1 MQNGYIIIVYEDD
14 GREVEGQCS
23 GLAKFVG
30 AGLAHPKTE
39 ADNECLVSYLEDLG
53 EDDIAVLKEEV
64 QKHGRTARK
73 QKPDIAPADDEGSG
87 DEVADSTADV
97 DPPVTTTDDPKDGW
111 PPRITVDQKGSYYAL
126 TGSDGKAIESD
137 EPSGKFHGEDAAQEA
152 AWVYEKAL
160 TGGDSD
166 AE

>member
-1 MQNGYIIIVYEDD
+1 MIVQNGYIIIVYEDD

-39 ADNECLVSYLEDLG
+39 ADNECLVGYLEDLG
-53 EDDIAVLKEEV
+53 EDDIAALKEEV
-64 QKHGRTARK
+64 QKHGRTVRK
-73 QKPDIAPADDEGSG
+73 QKPDIAPADDEAAHGTG
-87 DEVADSTADV
+87 EVDP
-97 DPPVTTTDDPKDGW
+97 PPVTTTDDPTDGW
-111 PPRITVDQKGSYYAL
+111 PTGVTFDRKGAYFAL

-137 EPSGKFHGEDAAQEA
+137 TPSGKFLGEDAAQEA
-152 AWVYEKAL
+152 AWAYEKAL

-166 AE
+166 VE